1 MRFDIYG
8 RYRLDVEREDD
19 GGVIY
24 RLDRG
29 GRRRIYDF
37 VIPGNLAETDIATCL
52 DDILDELAGTG
63 AVIKRLD

>member
-8 RYRLDVEREDD
+8 RYTLDVERQDD
-19 GGVIY
+19 GWAIY

-29 GRRRIYDF
+29 GRRRIYDLA
-37 VIPGNLAETDIATCL
+37 IPGHLAEADIVTYL
-52 DDILDELAGTG
+52 DDILHELAGAG

>member
-8 RYRLDVEREDD
+8 RYTLEVEWQNDAWA
-19 GGVIY
+19 IY

-29 GRRRIYDF
+29 GRWRIYDF
-37 VIPGNLAETDIATCL
+37 AIPGHLAETDIMTYL
-52 DDILDELAGTG
+52 DDILHELAGAG